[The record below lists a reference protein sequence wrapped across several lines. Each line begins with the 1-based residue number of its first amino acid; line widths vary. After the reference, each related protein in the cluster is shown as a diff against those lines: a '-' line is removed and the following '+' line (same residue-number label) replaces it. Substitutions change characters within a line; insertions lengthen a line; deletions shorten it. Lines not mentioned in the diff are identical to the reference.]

1 MADLTKADLVE
12 AIAEDADITKADA
25 ERALSAF
32 IETITNALKRKKTVQ
47 ITDFGTFERR
57 SRKKRKARNPQT
69 NEEITIPEH
78 EVAVFRP
85 GKALRESVKKA
96 RKRKK

>member
-32 IETITNALKRKKTVQ
+32 TETITNALKRGKTVQ
-47 ITDFGTFERR
+47 ITGFGTFARR

-69 NEEITIPEH
+69 GEEITIAATK
-78 EVAVFRP
+78 VAAFKP
-85 GKALRESVKKA
+85 GKALKDAVK
-96 RKRKK
+96 

>member
-32 IETITNALKRKKTVQ
+32 IETITNALKRGKTVQ
-47 ITDFGTFERR
+47 ITGFGTFERR
-57 SRKKRKARNPQT
+57 SRKKRKGRNPQT
-69 NEEITIPEH
+69 GEEITI
-78 EVAVFRP
+78 AATKIAAFKP
-85 GKALRESVKKA
+85 GKALKDAVK
-96 RKRKK
+96 

>member
-12 AIAEDADITKADA
+12 AISEDADITKADA

-32 IETITNALKRKKTVQ
+32 IETITNALKRGKTVQ
-47 ITDFGTFERR
+47 ITGFGTFERR

-69 NEEITIPEH
+69 GEEITI
-78 EVAVFRP
+78 AATKIAAFKP
-85 GKALRESVKKA
+85 GKALKGAVK
-96 RKRKK
+96 

>member
-32 IETITNALKRKKTVQ
+32 TETVTNALKRGKTVQ
-47 ITDFGTFERR
+47 ITGFGTFERR

-69 NEEITIPEH
+69 GEEITIAATK
-78 EVAVFRP
+78 VAAFKP
-85 GKALRESVKKA
+85 GKALKDAVK
-96 RKRKK
+96 